1 MADTY
6 EIPVISDG
14 HHVVDM
20 FEAVN
25 LLTSNTAG
33 NDASAQFGSIIS
45 SVGILGLAV
54 VMVTIIMR
62 GNMQSIGQWFLGYVL
77 VWGVLFVPRVDIVVI
92 DASDP
97 TVQLNPVSNVPIG
110 LAFTAWITSQAGDR
124 VTRTFNTV
132 LSPVDANS
140 TMGTGLLW
148 GQKLVSNF
156 DKFKFSDA
164 RVRANVQA
172 YMSRC
177 YFPVA
182 STDPRNI
189 EAAIKS
195 ENLLDHITLNP
206 NGARMMTYT
215 PAAGSPV
222 FENCSAVAPKLK
234 AEVASQ
240 TTIEMARLDRA
251 FYAPPGDGTGAVP
264 FTPPAQSASDI
275 SAVAAQYLGIASTGE
290 ALLQQMLMVN
300 EFNDVPSNFAQSPE
314 AAAMI
319 ALATTRGQ
327 AQSKVTSASM
337 GEQMQ
342 TMMPKMYVLMFV
354 LLIALFPFIIAIGLI
369 PGIGLNIVKNYIFSF
384 VYVQVLPVLFIIIN
398 RFIVVEHIRQG
409 RAITAANQNAAGDS
423 VINVSNLGL
432 IAELPTDLSF
442 VAGIMLT
449 ILPAIGAGIFTKGIS
464 SVAGNME
471 QILRPVHTAT
481 EAGAAEATTGN
492 ISRDNIN
499 VGNHN
504 IANSSMGQVRN
515 SPDINAGHM
524 SQTTGSGGTNNSFS
538 DGSSSF
544 QLGKSQS
551 QMLTSG
557 NVQQRTMDA
566 IQNQRSQSLQDVKAS
581 QQMASEMTTKAD
593 AQSVGLASSLAS
605 SSEANVGQNANV
617 SKDLRSSA
625 QSVQSAVKSYAKTNG
640 LDLSH
645 QESAM
650 SQISMGGE
658 VVAGTPKLFGSHAS
672 GNIRGSMGGST
683 NLNSN
688 ERFSEE
694 EAQRWNKMMDSSE
707 IKSAVTGFQDQ
718 VSQSD
723 RFAASNTKA
732 QSLNSSLSEVESYQ
746 EQESTA
752 QREVESLNSMLSQ
765 VEESGSSFATQTT
778 DTARNLLAERY
789 TPQDALEAMQ
799 VTDPTA
805 NPVAYGRQV
814 QAFDDA
820 AQMVTAQMGSPVSLN
835 DSSFDPVSFREN
847 RSQVIQPDL
856 AASYTSTIGGIQST
870 PDTAY
875 ISANNPVV
883 QKANETIAGAR
894 SVYTASSI
902 GSVSTSIG
910 ENADN
915 SRLADPSENKST
927 QRHDGNTLGVG
938 GVIRHTGDKL
948 GKVAEM
954 MGGGLEAHSIA
965 VGRRDDQP
973 DQSNNSAKMNN
984 LSPVF

>member
-14 HHVVDM
+14 HHVVVM

-25 LLTSNTAG
+25 LLTSKTAG

-140 TMGTGLLW
+140 TTGTGLLW

-195 ENLLDHITLNP
+195 ENLLVHITLNP

-264 FTPPAQSASDI
+264 FTPPAQAASDI

-290 ALLQQMLMVN
+290 ALLQQMLMIN

-354 LLIALFPFIIAIGLI
+354 LLIALFPFILAIGLI

-492 ISRDNIN
+492 ISRDNVN

-557 NVQQRTMDA
+557 NVQQRTVDA
-566 IQNQRSQSLQDVKAS
+566 IQNQRSQSLQDVQAS

-605 SSEANVGQNANV
+605 SSEASAGQNANV

-625 QSVQSAVKSYAKTNG
+625 QSLQSAVKSYAMTNG
-640 LDLSH
+640 LDLSQ

-650 SQISMGGE
+650 AQISAGGE
-658 VVAGTPKLFGSHAS
+658 VKAGFSMVGNGATLNAS
-672 GNIRGSMGGST
+672 GSLGGSS
-683 NLNSN
+683 NSVSN
-688 ERFSEE
+688 ARFTEE
-694 EAQRWNKMMDSSE
+694 EAQRWNQMIDSSE
-707 IKSAVTGFQDQ
+707 VKSAVSGFQDQ

-765 VEESGSSFATQTT
+765 VQESGSSFATQTT

-789 TPQDALEAMQ
+789 SPQEALEAME

-805 NPVAYGRQV
+805 NPVAYARQV
-814 QAFDDA
+814 HAFDDA
-820 AQMVTAQMGSPVSLN
+820 AQMVSAQMGSPVSLN

-847 RSQVIQPDL
+847 RSQVSQPDL
-856 AASYTSTIGGIQST
+856 AAIYTSTTGGIQST
-870 PDTAY
+870 LDTAY

-883 QKANETIAGAR
+883 QKANETIAGAT
-894 SVYTASSI
+894 SAYDASLVDSATPVFE
-902 GSVSTSIG
+902 GRG
-910 ENADN
+910 ND
-915 SRLADPSENKST
+915 SRLDNPSENTAVQK
-927 QRHDGNTLGVG
+927 HDADRLGAIGAVKDL
-938 GVIRHTGDKL
+938 GDKV
-948 GKVAEM
+948 GAVASM
-954 MGGGLEAHSIA
+954 VGRGVEAHSDS
-965 VGRRDDQP
+965 VSGRNPLP
-973 DQSNNSAKMNN
+973 DRSDNNSNMNN
-984 LSPVF
+984 LAPTF